1 MVRPVRQV
9 RRQCA
14 RVRSPPHPAQRCA
27 PRARERTCDILSDT
41 VMRLL
46 GIILVLIV
54 GVGLIGPTA
63 KSG

>member
-1 MVRPVRQV
+1 ML
-9 RRQCA
+9 
-14 RVRSPPHPAQRCA
+14 
-27 PRARERTCDILSDT
+27 TGT

>member
-14 RVRSPPHPAQRCA
+14 RVRPPTAPAQRCA
-27 PRARERTCDILSDT
+27 PQRTERPCDILSDT